1 MEDEAKAKKIGIESK
16 QPYLRVVL
24 GGISAA
30 LTGAVFYWAPYIVG
44 KTYFARRNSILGIPS
59 GLFENTAEDYF
70 AYSYYALVT
79 VMTNLSEFLLGDLRR
94 TIYIAAYSCVFVV
107 YMVFLAWLSKP
118 REKFKFV
125 EKIETKKFYTLPLAV
140 FLMSTGLTVFIS
152 LAPALI
158 FTILVVPGFLGA
170 QAAVISVEEEKSVY
184 SSGCLKPNERKWQC
198 SRLIKDGSTIAE
210 GFLVASSKDW
220 VAVYE
225 KGVTKVLPVNGLSIE
240 SGGYEWAK

>member
-1 MEDEAKAKKIGIESK
+1 MESEIKAEKIDYENK
-16 QPYLRVVL
+16 RPYLRVVL
-24 GGISAA
+24 GGMSAA
-30 LTGAVFYWAPYIVG
+30 LTGAIFYWAPYIVG
-44 KTYFARRNSILGIPS
+44 KTYFARRNSMLSIPS

-94 TIYIAAYSCVFVV
+94 TIYIAVYSCMFVV

-118 REKFKFV
+118 REKFKLV
-125 EKIETKKFYTLPLAV
+125 EKIEARRIYTLPLAI
-140 FLMSTGLTVFIS
+140 FLMSTGLTVCVS

-158 FTILVVPGFLGA
+158 FTVLVVPGFLGA

-184 SSGCLKPNERKWQC
+184 SSGCFTPNDRKWQC

-225 KGVTKVLPVNGLSIE
+225 RGVTKVLPVSGLSIE
-240 SGGYEWAK
+240 SGGYESR

>member
-1 MEDEAKAKKIGIESK
+1 MEGDAKAEKNDLENKR
-16 QPYLRVVL
+16 PYFRVVL
-24 GGISAA
+24 GGVSAA

-44 KTYFARRNSILGIPS
+44 KTYFARRNSILSIPS
-59 GLFENTAEDYF
+59 GLFENTAEEYF

-79 VMTNLSEFLLGDLRR
+79 VMSNLSEFLLGDFRR
-94 TIYIAAYSCVFVV
+94 TVYIAVYSCAFVV

-118 REKFKFV
+118 REKFKIV
-125 EKIETKKFYTLPLAV
+125 EKIEAKRFYTLPLAI
-140 FLMSTGLTVFIS
+140 FLMSTGLTVVIA

-170 QAAVISVEEEKSVY
+170 QAAVISVEEEKSAY
-184 SSGCLKPNERKWQC
+184 SSGCFKPNDRKWQC
-198 SRLIKDGSTIAE
+198 SRLIKDGSKIAE

-220 VAVYE
+220 VAVYDR
-225 KGVTKVLPVNGLSIE
+225 GVTKVLPVSGLSIE